1 MQKMASS
8 KIKIKNVKKKIIK
21 KLKKKKTTKGFRGKL
36 GRKKKKDH
44 KALRTKLQGS
54 RRIKV

>member
-36 GRKKKKDH
+36 GRKKKDH